1 MNVVCGSWSRPSLG
15 KYWKLSL
22 RIVGKWGVIQGRT
35 NAGLYQVKKAIYS
48 PHLGDKT
55 RRFNNEKARKKSLEK
70 Q

>member
-1 MNVVCGSWSRPSLG
+1 
-15 KYWKLSL
+15 LSL

-55 RRFNNEKARKKSLEK
+55 RRFNNDKARKKSLEK